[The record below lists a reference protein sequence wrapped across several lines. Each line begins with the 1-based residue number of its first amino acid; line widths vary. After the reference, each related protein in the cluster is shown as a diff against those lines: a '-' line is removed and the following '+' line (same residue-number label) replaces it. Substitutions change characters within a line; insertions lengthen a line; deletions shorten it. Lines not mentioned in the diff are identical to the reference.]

1 MGEMRQNPSK
11 TLKPRCQWAKTEPGL
26 VYHDTEWGVPCH
38 DDRALFELLIL
49 EGAQAGL
56 SWSTILNKRTGYRR
70 AFDRFDP
77 RRVARY
83 DSRKVQQLLANPE
96 IVRNRLKIAASIRN
110 AEAYLDLQKEFG
122 SFDAYVWRF
131 VGNRPVQNAWRSL
144 LEVPARTP
152 ESDAM
157 SKDLAK
163 RGFKFVGST
172 ICYAFMQATGM
183 VNDHVVGC
191 FRWEELRKPANTQ
204 PRARRRL
211 RMG

>member
-1 MGEMRQNPSK
+1 LSRDSQK
-11 TLKPRCQWAKTEPGL
+11 RRCEWATTEAGIT
-26 VYHDTEWGVPCH
+26 YHDTEWGAPLH

-56 SWSTILNKRTGYRR
+56 SWSTILNKRAGYRR
-70 AFDRFDP
+70 AFDNFDA

-83 DSRKVQQLLANPE
+83 DARKVKQLLANAE
-96 IVRNRLKIAASIRN
+96 IVRNTLKVKAAIKN
-110 AEAYLDLQKEFG
+110 AQEFLGVQKEFG
-122 SFDAYVWRF
+122 SFDAYIWQF
-131 VGNRPVQNAWRSL
+131 VGGRPLQNARRSIR
-144 LEVPARTP
+144 EVPARTV

-191 FRWEELRKPANTQ
+191 FRYREISQSQRT
-204 PRARRRL
+204 ARIKSK
-211 RMG
+211 